1 MSLALTLAA
10 AFLFVGPNQQPSA
23 VQPSTSNLQ
32 PSLVTN
38 RVATLPASAPR
49 LSNPAV
55 RVVNLAAATPA
66 LRADCGYYTLL
77 NDEPPAAPTATNYYE
92 RVGYA
97 INAPT
102 AAVPTYSTI
111 WASRSITPAPTRYSK
126 LKIITAA
133 KSLGKWAALK
143 AWIEAAGYYDEW
155 LVAQYLSSD
164 YDGFDRIT
172 AAIVAADIMTADEL
186 AAILAASV
194 DSEL

>member
-1 MSLALTLAA
+1 MNITLSLLA
-10 AFLFVGPNQQPSA
+10 AFLFVSPSPNA
-23 VQPSTSNLQ
+23 
-32 PSLVTN
+32 VTN

-66 LRADCGYYTLL
+66 LRADCGYFSLL
-77 NDEPPAAPTATNYYE
+77 NDEPPSPPSPTNYYE

-97 INAPT
+97 LNA

-111 WASRSITPAPTRYSK
+111 WERREITPAPVRYSK

-155 LVAQYLSSD
+155 LVCQYLSSD

-172 AAIVAADIMTADEL
+172 AAIVAAGVATADEL

-194 DSEL
+194 DSDL